1 MHGQPG
7 GAPQTVMPSPLH
19 PRVSPPLLPLQGDAL
34 GRGQLHLHPAWL
46 QLVTEDGHLIYLHRL
61 RPHVVSDCFYPAPVG
76 GTCGGFL

>member
-1 MHGQPG
+1 
-7 GAPQTVMPSPLH
+7 MPSPLH